1 MADDLTSEH
10 NYIFDRDNK
19 ASVRYGCA
27 LSFDIQT
34 DFCCLWSLNY
44 NHWLITRLSGYL
56 LHPKVD
62 VQSPDLCVAD
72 VGAGTG

>member
-1 MADDLTSEH
+1 MADDSTSEH

-34 DFCCLWSLNY
+34 DFL
-44 NHWLITRLSGYL
+44 LSMKLELQPLAHY
-56 LHPKVD
+56 
-62 VQSPDLCVAD
+62 
-72 VGAGTG
+72 TT